1 MKRLLILSGKG
12 GTGKTTI
19 AAAFICLSEA
29 KAFADCD
36 VDAPNLHMI
45 VSHPDVPDQEDY
57 YGLPRARVEIDKCNG
72 CRQCLEMCRFH
83 AITKDESGIRVDPF
97 ACEGCGLCSLVCP
110 HDAIAM
116 EPALLGELQ
125 LYRGGAV
132 FSTATLKTGSG
143 ASGKLVTEVKRRMFE
158 AAPKAQIAVIDGS
171 PGIGCPVIASMNGA
185 DLVLIVAEPS
195 VSGISDLERIVKTAS
210 QFGLKTC
217 VCINKWDTNPEKAD
231 AITSFCKGRGIP
243 LAGRIPFD
251 ESVVR
256 AVNAGQS
263 ITETNS
269 AAGRAVREVYKKSM
283 KLLTRS

>member
-1 MKRLLILSGKG
+1 
-12 GTGKTTI
+12 
-19 AAAFICLSEA
+19 
-29 KAFADCD
+29 
-36 VDAPNLHMI
+36 
-45 VSHPDVPDQEDY
+45 
-57 YGLPRARVEIDKCNG
+57 
-72 CRQCLEMCRFH
+72 
-83 AITKDESGIRVDPF
+83 
-97 ACEGCGLCSLVCP
+97 
-110 HDAIAM
+110 
-116 EPALLGELQ
+116 
-125 LYRGGAV
+125 
-132 FSTATLKTGSG
+132 
-143 ASGKLVTEVKRRMFE
+143 
-158 AAPKAQIAVIDGS
+158 
-171 PGIGCPVIASMNGA
+171 MNGA

-269 AAGRAVREVYKKSM
+269 AAGRAVRRYIK
-283 KLLTRS
+283 RA